1 MEDPPQIRPAKKRSG
16 SESGADDAGKKQL
29 AGDTVREA
37 TGDEV
42 KNLRSENRERK
53 EVVAEINFATAFL
66 KKSDRSWRGGRH
78 VRRTASFMHASYP
91 ATFPI
96 LSVLKLSPRNH
107 AHSLRIDRLDF
118 DRFDRGVSGLR
129 LYHAGHDEMLLLVN
143 WSHGRPF
150 GRK

>member
-1 MEDPPQIRPAKKRSG
+1 MSKECKQSTEAAAREIRRK
-16 SESGADDAGKKQL
+16 
-29 AGDTVREA
+29 T
-37 TGDEV
+37 
-42 KNLRSENRERK
+42 RERK

-96 LSVLKLSPRNH
+96 LRVLKLSPRNH

-118 DRFDRGVSGLR
+118 DRFDRGISGLR
-129 LYHAGHDEMLLLVN
+129 LNHARHDEMLLLVN

>member
-1 MEDPPQIRPAKKRSG
+1 MSKECKQSTEAAAREIRRK
-16 SESGADDAGKKQL
+16 
-29 AGDTVREA
+29 T
-37 TGDEV
+37 
-42 KNLRSENRERK
+42 RERK

-118 DRFDRGVSGLR
+118 DRFDRGISGLR
-129 LYHAGHDEMLLLVN
+129 LNHARHDEMFLLVN

>member
-1 MEDPPQIRPAKKRSG
+1 MSKECKQSTEAAAREIRRK
-16 SESGADDAGKKQL
+16 
-29 AGDTVREA
+29 T
-37 TGDEV
+37 
-42 KNLRSENRERK
+42 RERK

-118 DRFDRGVSGLR
+118 DRFDRGISGLR
-129 LYHAGHDEMLLLVN
+129 LNHARHDEMFRLVN

-150 GRK
+150 GSK